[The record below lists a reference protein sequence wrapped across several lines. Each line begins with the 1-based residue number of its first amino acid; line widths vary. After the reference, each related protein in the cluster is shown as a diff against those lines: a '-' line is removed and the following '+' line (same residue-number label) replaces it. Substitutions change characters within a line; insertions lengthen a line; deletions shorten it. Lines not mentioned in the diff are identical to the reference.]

1 MVDLCYDCHLNT
13 IDKLIK
19 KFNLSAED
27 GLELSKEAKRI
38 LSGYKSQSNPLIA
51 TYIHRLASEKI
62 QCNTL
67 YWEEKLHANKILLGD
82 YEYWKSYVF
91 NSNNPLFTAVK
102 LAVAGNIIDYGAH
115 TQPDDITKKIKEL
128 VELPFAIDHSQKLF
142 DLIHSVESIL
152 YLGDNAGEIVFD
164 KLLIEVLQHKKLVYV
179 VRGKPVINDVT
190 YEDAGLVAMDQVC
203 DIISNGYDAPSTLMD
218 CCSDEFLDAFKH
230 ADLIISKGQ
239 GNYEGLMDIQHK
251 TICFLLMAKC
261 KPVANML
268 GVQEGSL
275 IVKVQ
280 NKEYN

>member
-62 QCNTL
+62 QCNAL
-67 YWEEKLHANKILLGD
+67 YREEKLHANKILLGD